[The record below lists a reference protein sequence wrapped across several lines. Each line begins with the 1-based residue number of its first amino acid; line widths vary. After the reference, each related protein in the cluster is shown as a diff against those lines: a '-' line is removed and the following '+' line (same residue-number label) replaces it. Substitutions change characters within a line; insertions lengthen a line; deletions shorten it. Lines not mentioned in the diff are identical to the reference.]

1 MLKVVALTLPLK
13 VMSAASVVSVKLMV
27 VAVTV
32 PPIVVPPVWVKVK
45 VFAVV
50 AADKVTVPVLLSVK
64 TSSLLLAPI
73 IPVTL
78 TLPEPVTNDKSR

>member
-13 VMSAASVVSVKLMV
+13 VMFAASVVSVKLIV
-27 VAVTV
+27 VAVKV
-32 PPIVVPPVWVKVK
+32 PPIVVPPVCVNVN

-50 AADKVTVPVLLSVK
+50 AADKVNVPVLLTVK

-73 IPVTL
+73 LPVTL
-78 TLPEPVTNDKSR
+78 TLPKPVTNDKSR

>member
-13 VMSAASVVSVKLMV
+13 VMLAVSVVSVKLIV
-27 VAVTV
+27 VAVKV
-32 PPIVVPPVWVKVK
+32 PPIVVPPVWVNVN

-50 AADKVTVPVLLSVK
+50 AADKVNVPVLLTVK
-64 TSSLLLAPI
+64 TSSLSSAPM

-78 TLPEPVTNDKSR
+78 TLPEPVTNDRSR